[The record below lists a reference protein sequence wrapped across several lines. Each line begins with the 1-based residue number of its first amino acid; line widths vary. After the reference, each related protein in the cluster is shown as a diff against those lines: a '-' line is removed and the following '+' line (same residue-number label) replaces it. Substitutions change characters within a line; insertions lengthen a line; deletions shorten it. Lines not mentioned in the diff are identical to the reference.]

1 MKKKAVTIGSLL
13 VALGIVY
20 GDIGTS
26 PLYVMQA
33 ILSTNNN
40 YSSRGLILGGVS
52 LVFWTLTLQ
61 TTIKYIIFT
70 LRADNK
76 GEGGIFALY
85 TLVKKYAKWLI
96 VPAIVGGGALLAD
109 GILTP
114 PVSVSSA
121 IEGLNVIFP
130 IKEEVTILIVIAII
144 VALFLAQRFGT
155 EKIGKIFGPIMLI
168 WFLMIGILGIL
179 QITKNTSIIQAINPY
194 YGIRLLFSGNSAVYI
209 LGAVFLCTT
218 GAEAL
223 YSDLGHCGRSNIYYT
238 WVLVKI
244 CLLLSYF
251 GQGAYLLSHSGQMIT
266 ESPFFLIMPKWF
278 IIIGVIIATLATII
292 ASQALISGS
301 FTLVSE
307 AIKLNIFPRLHIRY
321 PNGEKGQL
329 YIGAVNYALCIGCI
343 AIVLIFKKSE
353 NMESAYGLAITITML
368 MTTILLSQYMWHKKK
383 KKILSLA
390 ILVIFGT
397 IEMSFLYANSF
408 KILSGGYI
416 TLLITAGL
424 IFLMYI
430 WSYSSQI
437 KIKYRSFV
445 SLFDYKEKFKLIQA
459 DKELPLYASNI
470 VYLTKSRKWDEV
482 ENKIVYSIFNKD
494 PKKAENYWFV
504 NVSVTDEPYTK
515 EYRFNTIQENRVF
528 SIEFKLGF
536 RLSQGINTLLAE
548 VVQELMESGE
558 VQFTPKEYMITSG
571 KRKAIGNFKFIIIE
585 EILCSES
592 TFSGWDKFIL
602 SAKLLIK
609 KLTVSPERWYGI
621 DTSVVEIEKVPIIV
635 GKRNV
640 EGRKK
645 LTRLYD

>member
-1 MKKKAVTIGSLL
+1 MKKKVVTMGSLL

-70 LRADNK
+70 LRADNN

-96 VPAIVGGGALLAD
+96 VPAIIGGGALLAD

-130 IKEEVTILIVIAII
+130 IKEEVTIIIVIVII
-144 VALFLAQRFGT
+144 LGLFLAQRFGT
-155 EKIGKIFGPIMLI
+155 EKIGRIFGPIMLI
-168 WFLMIGILGIL
+168 WFLMIGILGFS
-179 QITKNTSIIQAINPY
+179 QITKNPGILQAVNPY
-194 YGIRLLFSGNSAVYI
+194 YALKLIMHGNSAVYI

-251 GQGAYLLSHSGQMIT
+251 GQGAYLLARTGQQFT
-266 ESPFFLIMPKWF
+266 ESPFFLVMPKWF
-278 IIIGVIIATLATII
+278 IIPGVIIATLATII

-329 YIGAVNYALCIGCI
+329 YIGAVNTALCIGCI
-343 AIVLIFKKSE
+343 GIVLIFKKSE
-353 NMESAYGLAITITML
+353 NMEAAYGLAITITML
-368 MTTILLSQYMWHKKK
+368 MTTILLSQYIRYKKK
-383 KKILSLA
+383 KKVLWVF

-397 IEMSFLYANSF
+397 IETSFLYANSF

-437 KIKYRSFV
+437 KKKYRRFV
-445 SLFDYKEKFKLIQA
+445 NLFDYKEKFKLIQA
-459 DKELPLYASNI
+459 DKELPLYANNI
-470 VYLTKSRKWDEV
+470 VYLTKSKRWNEV

-494 PKKAENYWFV
+494 PKKAENYWFI
-504 NVSVTDEPYTK
+504 NITVTDEPYTK
-515 EYRFNTIQENRVF
+515 EYKFNTIQENRVF

-536 RLSQGINTLLAE
+536 RLSQGVNTLLAE
-548 VVQELMESGE
+548 VVQQLMESGE

-571 KRKAIGNFKFIIIE
+571 NRKAIGNFKFILLE
-585 EILCSES
+585 EVLHSES

-609 KLTVSPERWYGI
+609 KLTVSPQKWYGM
-621 DTSVVEIEKVPIIV
+621 DTSVVEVEKVPILF
-635 GKRNV
+635 GQNRSAGTLKRI
-640 EGRKK
+640 
-645 LTRLYD
+645 YDK